1 MSTSDDLVR
10 VVSTD
15 DGILL
20 FGQPQDLDAF
30 DEAAPGR
37 TRRLNSSNMARVG
50 KMLSGIAQFQAQS
63 GRWMELSEESVDF
76 MRSHGIS
83 VSDVTSAV
91 LRKKD
96 SPITSGNGG
105 EILKHLKFEN
115 AALLTPAAPQA
126 MAAMAAQE
134 AIQLALDEITDYLAV
149 IDAKIDTLLK
159 QPKIEM
165 RGELGGLQLALEE
178 AEQIFEA
185 TGTIS
190 SVTFAK
196 VQNNTFELQKAQ
208 AHCLAQLDEI
218 TADIRKHAGDTDK
231 LSTIMR
237 RASDEMP
244 FWLRALAQ
252 AISFHDRQYVL
263 ELARMAEAE
272 PDQLDAHRV
281 GIRQARA
288 ARTQKIA
295 QSLSGMLA
303 SIQDSG
309 ALNNLARV
317 IHFGDAKRIH
327 QAAEEVRQAIDT
339 FAAHAELEG
348 VAVTAAELTPWAV
361 AAKGLLDEAATGVRQ
376 AGTQVKDVGVQVG
389 GQVAGQ
395 VGQLNEKVQQRR
407 LSGLQRRAEKLKGKL
422 GKPGSKDATGTDD

>member
-1 MSTSDDLVR
+1 MSASDDLVR
-10 VVSTD
+10 VVPTD

-20 FGQPQDLDAF
+20 FGQPQDLRAF

-37 TRRLNSSNMARVG
+37 TRPLTSSTMARAG
-50 KMLSGIAQFQAQS
+50 NLLGGIAQLQSRS

-76 MRSHGIS
+76 MRTHGIS

-149 IDAKIDTLLK
+149 IDAKLDTLLK

-218 TADIRKHAGDTDK
+218 TADIRKHADDTDE
-231 LSTIMR
+231 LSKIMR
-237 RASDEMP
+237 RAAEEMP

-272 PDQLDAHRV
+272 PEQLEAHRL
-281 GIRQARA
+281 GIRRARA

-295 QSLSGMLA
+295 QSLSGMIA

-327 QAAEEVRQAIDT
+327 QAAEEVRQSIDT

-361 AAKGLLDEAATGVRQ
+361 AARSLLDEAATGVKQ
-376 AGTQVKDVGVQVG
+376 AGIQVKDVGVQVG

-395 VGQLNEKVQQRR
+395 VGQLNEKVQKRR
-407 LSGLQRRAEKLKGKL
+407 LSSLQRRAEKLKGKL
-422 GKPGSKDATGTDD
+422 GKSGSKDTDGTED